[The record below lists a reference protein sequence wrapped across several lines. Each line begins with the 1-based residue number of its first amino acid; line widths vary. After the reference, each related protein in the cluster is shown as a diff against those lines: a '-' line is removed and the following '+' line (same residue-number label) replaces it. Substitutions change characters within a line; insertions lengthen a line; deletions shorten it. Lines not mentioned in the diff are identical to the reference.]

1 MSVTIGVYRLMLVIQ
16 REEPEVART
25 VRLER
30 AYRHQRLKEVRER
43 ERRGMEEWGRLL
55 GCYPIL

>member
-1 MSVTIGVYRLMLVIQ
+1 MSITIGAYRLVLIIQ
-16 REEPEVART
+16 QEEPEAART

-30 AYRHQRLKEVRER
+30 AYRQQRLKEVREK
-43 ERRGMEEWGRLL
+43 ERGRMEEWGRLL

>member
-1 MSVTIGVYRLMLVIQ
+1 MSVSIGAYRLVLVIQ
-16 REEPEVART
+16 REETEAART

-43 ERRGMEEWGRLL
+43 ERRRMEEWARLL
-55 GCYPIL
+55 GCYPSL

>member
-1 MSVTIGVYRLMLVIQ
+1 MSVTVGAYRLVLVIQ
-16 REEPEVART
+16 REEPKAART

-43 ERRGMEEWGRLL
+43 ERRKMEEWGRLL
-55 GCYPIL
+55 GCYPVL